1 MSKRNILELHKDL
14 NTYAKGAL
22 EQAEQIASSAKAQ
35 LKEVRRLEGELLERI
50 ARREEAQREQDAA
63 LQERSKNRQSQKLR
77 SRWKSPNPPPK
88 SKRRSKRR

>member
-63 LQERSKNRQSQKLR
+63 LQEQAPVSDAPS
-77 SRWKSPNPPPK
+77 
-88 SKRRSKRR
+88 